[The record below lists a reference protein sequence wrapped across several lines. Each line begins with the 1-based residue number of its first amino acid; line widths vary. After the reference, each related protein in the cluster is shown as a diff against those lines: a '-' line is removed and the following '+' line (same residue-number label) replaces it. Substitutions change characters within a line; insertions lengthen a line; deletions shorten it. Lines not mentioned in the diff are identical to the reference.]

1 MIAVAINQ
9 ELEQYLAA
17 FRTTNGTALPDLL
30 QRSQSTIE
38 KLQQDVKVLR
48 WALYQ
53 ARQAL
58 MQSSGY
64 LHGGVLSLIETAE
77 SMTEPANDR

>member
-1 MIAVAINQ
+1 VAINQ

-48 WALYQ
+48 WALDQ
-53 ARQAL
+53 ARNAL
-58 MQSSGY
+58 TGQT
-64 LHGGVLSLIETAE
+64 VQETTALSLLDTARRI
-77 SMTEPANDR
+77 TEPANDR

>member
-1 MIAVAINQ
+1 MTVVAINQ

-48 WALYQ
+48 WALDQ
-53 ARQAL
+53 ARNAL
-58 MQSSGY
+58 TGQT
-64 LHGGVLSLIETAE
+64 VQETTALSLLDTARRI
-77 SMTEPANDR
+77 TEPANDR

>member
-1 MIAVAINQ
+1 MVAINQ

-48 WALYQ
+48 WALDQ
-53 ARQAL
+53 ARNAL
-58 MQSSGY
+58 TGQT
-64 LHGGVLSLIETAE
+64 VQETTALSLLDTARRI
-77 SMTEPANDR
+77 TEPANDR